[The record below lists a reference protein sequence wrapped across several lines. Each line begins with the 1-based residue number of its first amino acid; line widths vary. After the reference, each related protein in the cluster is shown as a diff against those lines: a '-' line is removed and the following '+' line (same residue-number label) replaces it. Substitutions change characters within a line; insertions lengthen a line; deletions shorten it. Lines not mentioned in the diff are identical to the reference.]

1 MPVTTIKVYFTNP
14 AITQVII
21 VQMSRKK
28 NRKKNPHRPVRMKVA
43 ALEDP
48 SQPQSE
54 ENTWTTKFGTS
65 SVPNTEKTVFQALGL
80 DAQGNIVASFAGVP

>member
-1 MPVTTIKVYFTNP
+1 
-14 AITQVII
+14 
-21 VQMSRKK
+21 
-28 NRKKNPHRPVRMKVA
+28 MKVA